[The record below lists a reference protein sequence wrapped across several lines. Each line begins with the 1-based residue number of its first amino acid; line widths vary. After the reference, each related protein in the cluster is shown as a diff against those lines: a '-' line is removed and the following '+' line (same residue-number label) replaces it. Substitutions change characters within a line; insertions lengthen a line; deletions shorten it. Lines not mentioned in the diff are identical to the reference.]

1 MTKKRF
7 LYIFLALVI
16 SFILLFLIKYKLD
29 FQKRIIKKEILA
41 TKEAVKNKDING
53 TVRYLSSNFTY
64 EGLDRESIK
73 EALNSFFEEF
83 DKIKINLSKI
93 KIKIEGDKA
102 MVNFRLTVLVT
113 YQGMTGSVIGGIA
126 GPARAEC
133 IFIKNEEWLL
143 ENLTIFKGKK

>member
-1 MTKKRF
+1 MKKR
-7 LYIFLALVI
+7 IFYTFVI
-16 SFILLFLIKYKLD
+16 IVILLVASILIKYRLD

-83 DKIKINLSKI
+83 DKIKINLNKI
-93 KIKIEGDKA
+93 KIKIEEDKA
-102 MVNFRLTVLVT
+102 KVNFRLTVLVT

-143 ENLTIFKGKK
+143 ENLTIYEDKK